1 MLKNSTKPQLKEA
14 SRAKSIYFMTWR
26 WHFYAGLFVIPFML
40 MLSVTG
46 LVMLFDDEI
55 ELARYE
61 TTLKVVQ
68 QEHKVPVSIQLE
80 SVKQAY
86 PDFSVTQFVPAKTAH
101 LANRFSIKAE
111 DGRSLVAAVD
121 PYTGEVQGT
130 IDRSDSVYE
139 LMNNIHGT
147 LLIGEFG
154 DRLIEISASLGILL
168 LVSGLYLWLPRDN
181 ASRAGFLKI
190 RTAQGSR
197 IVLRDVHANLGGV
210 LSLVLLFFLISGLS
224 WAGIWGAKMVQAWNT
239 FPTYY
244 TWGEKP
250 ESTLTH
256 KDLNHGSS
264 EEIPWNLE
272 LAAVP
277 ESKDK
282 PAHDHA
288 NMERGASYTGS
299 LRALSIDDIILK
311 AEMMGFTSYKVF
323 LPRSDDGVYTVA
335 ANSMGGDISD
345 PRQDRTSHFD
355 QYSGRLLV
363 DVTWQDYSWFAKL
376 MAAGVSL
383 HQGDVSIINKALNVL
398 FCLAFI
404 LIAISGVVMWWFR
417 RPSRIASLGAPPQF
431 QHDGVWK
438 LGLATLVA
446 ICAAFPMGG
455 LAIVSVLLL
464 DWLVFN
470 RVEKLKAALN

>member
-1 MLKNSTKPQLKEA
+1 MLRNSTKPQLKEA

-61 TTLKVVQ
+61 TTLKVVP

-190 RTAQGSR
+190 RIAQGSR
-197 IVLRDVHANLGGV
+197 ILLRDVHANLGGV

-224 WAGIWGAKMVQAWNT
+224 WAGIWG
-239 FPTYY
+239 
-244 TWGEKP
+244 G
-250 ESTLTH
+250 
-256 KDLNHGSS
+256 KDGSS
-264 EEIPWNLE
+264 LE
-272 LAAVP
+272 HV
-277 ESKDK
+277 
-282 PAHDHA
+282 
-288 NMERGASYTGS
+288 
-299 LRALSIDDIILK
+299 
-311 AEMMGFTSYKVF
+311 
-323 LPRSDDGVYTVA
+323 SD
-335 ANSMGGDISD
+335 
-345 PRQDRTSHFD
+345 
-355 QYSGRLLV
+355 LL
-363 DVTWQDYSWFAKL
+363 
-376 MAAGVSL
+376 
-383 HQGDVSIINKALNVL
+383 H
-398 FCLAFI
+398 
-404 LIAISGVVMWWFR
+404 
-417 RPSRIASLGAPPQF
+417 LG
-431 QHDGVWK
+431 
-438 LGLATLVA
+438 
-446 ICAAFPMGG
+446 
-455 LAIVSVLLL
+455 
-464 DWLVFN
+464 
-470 RVEKLKAALN
+470 

>member
-1 MLKNSTKPQLKEA
+1 MLRNSVKPQFKEA

-40 MLSVTG
+40 MLSLTG

-61 TTLKVVQ
+61 ATLQVSP
-68 QEHKVPVSIQLE
+68 QEHMVPVSAQLE
-80 SVKQAY
+80 TVKQAY
-86 PDFSVTQFVPAKTAH
+86 PDFNVTQFVPAKTADM
-101 LANRFSIKAE
+101 ANRFSIQNQE
-111 DGRSLVAAVD
+111 GSSLIVAVN
-121 PYTGEVQGT
+121 PYTGDVQGT
-130 IDRSDSVYE
+130 INRGDSIYE
-139 LMNNIHGT
+139 LMNSIHGT
-147 LLIGEFG
+147 LLIGDLG
-154 DRLIEISASLGILL
+154 DRLIEIAASLGILL

-190 RTAQGSR
+190 RFNNGPR
-197 IVLRDVHANLGGV
+197 ILMRDLHANLGGV
-210 LSLVLLFFLISGLS
+210 LSIVLLFFLVSGLS

-256 KDLNHGSS
+256 KDLNHGAS
-264 EEIPWNLE
+264 EEMPWNLE

-277 ESKDK
+277 QSKDK

-288 NMERGASYTGS
+288 NMKEEMAYAGS
-299 LRALSIDDIILK
+299 HDALSIDDIILK
-311 AEMMGFTSYKVF
+311 AEMMGFTGYKLF
-323 LPRSDDGVYTVA
+323 LPRSETGVYTVA
-335 ANSMGGDISD
+335 ANSMSGDVSD

-363 DVTWQDYSWFAKL
+363 DVTWQDYSLFAKF

-383 HQGDVSIINKALNVL
+383 HQGDVSILNKVLNVV

-404 LIAISGVVMWWFR
+404 LISITGVVMWWIR
-417 RPSRIASLGAPPQF
+417 RPSRCAVLGAPPKF
-431 QHDGVWK
+431 QQGGIWK
-438 LGLATLVA
+438 LGLVTLVVL
-446 ICAAFPMGG
+446 CLAFPMGG
-455 LAIVSVLLL
+455 LAIVTVLAL
-464 DWLVFN
+464 DWLLFN
-470 RVEKLKAALN
+470 RVEKLKTALN

>member
-1 MLKNSTKPQLKEA
+1 M
-14 SRAKSIYFMTWR
+14 
-26 WHFYAGLFVIPFML
+26 
-40 MLSVTG
+40 
-46 LVMLFDDEI
+46 
-55 ELARYE
+55 
-61 TTLKVVQ
+61 
-68 QEHKVPVSIQLE
+68 
-80 SVKQAY
+80 
-86 PDFSVTQFVPAKTAH
+86 
-101 LANRFSIKAE
+101 
-111 DGRSLVAAVD
+111 
-121 PYTGEVQGT
+121 
-130 IDRSDSVYE
+130 
-139 LMNNIHGT
+139 
-147 LLIGEFG
+147 
-154 DRLIEISASLGILL
+154 
-168 LVSGLYLWLPRDN
+168 
-181 ASRAGFLKI
+181 
-190 RTAQGSR
+190 
-197 IVLRDVHANLGGV
+197 
-210 LSLVLLFFLISGLS
+210 
-224 WAGIWGAKMVQAWNT
+224 
-239 FPTYY
+239 
-244 TWGEKP
+244 
-250 ESTLTH
+250 TH

-264 EEIPWNLE
+264 EEMPWNLE

-288 NMERGASYTGS
+288 NMERGASYTAS
-299 LRALSIDDIILK
+299 HRALSIDDIILK
-311 AEMMGFTSYKVF
+311 AEMMGFTSYKIF
-323 LPRSDDGVYTVA
+323 LPRSDNGVYTVA

-404 LIAISGVVMWWFR
+404 LIAISGVVMWWLR
-417 RPSRIASLGAPPQF
+417 RPSRSASLGVPPQF

-438 LGLATLVA
+438 WGLATLVA